1 MKLRYA
7 VAVPTIV
14 NFDKFPP
21 PQGVL
26 IIREIRVI
34 RGKKKEK
41 MNGNGRKRKVEV
53 ENVVTL
59 SLDRETPCLSD
70 EDGKSRGSHL

>member
-21 PQGVL
+21 TQGVL

-34 RGKKKEK
+34 RGKKKRE
-41 MNGNGRKRKVEV
+41 NEWKRK
-53 ENVVTL
+53 
-59 SLDRETPCLSD
+59 ETES
-70 EDGKSRGSHL
+70 GV